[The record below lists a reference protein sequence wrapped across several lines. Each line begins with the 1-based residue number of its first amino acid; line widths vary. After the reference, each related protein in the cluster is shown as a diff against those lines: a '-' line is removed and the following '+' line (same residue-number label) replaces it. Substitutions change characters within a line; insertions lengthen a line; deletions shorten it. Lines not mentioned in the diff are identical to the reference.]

1 MTTQLR
7 LICQFQ
13 NVLDNPRN
21 SIEVQDRSALTLNFE
36 SPRCRIE
43 TESPPTKSGKICPVA
58 SMRKRQRED
67 HQNASDAGIGT
78 DQAFYVVF
86 LNRAEIAYNLESYS
100 TDCRL
105 LFECETPDAIARSHW
120 GSYKLS

>member
-21 SIEVQDRSALTLNFE
+21 SIEVPGPVCVLTLDSE

-67 HQNASDAGIGT
+67 HQNGSDAGIGT
-78 DQAFYVVF
+78 DQACGFSQPSGNCLEF
-86 LNRAEIAYNLESYS
+86 GKLFNRLS
-100 TDCRL
+100 TL
-105 LFECETPDAIARSHW
+105 I
-120 GSYKLS
+120 